1 MSNRKS
7 SKIPRVPSTF
17 DARIFKEYHDVL
29 RIYQKYY
36 SLYFIK
42 SDDEFCELSLTTLF
56 GIPILYDDK
65 HRDLYFRMLSNLYDV
80 LENDSLHDDVYMEKP
95 ELDYSAIKLLDLPFV
110 LVLKDKDLALSA
122 HQKFID
128 YVSTFTK
135 NKEQI

>member
-1 MSNRKS
+1 MSNRKT

-56 GIPILYDDK
+56 SVPVLFDDK
-65 HRDLYFRMLSNLYDV
+65 HRDLYFKMLSNLYDV
-80 LENDSLHDDVYMEKP
+80 LHDGLFKNEDYIKKP

-110 LVLKDKDLALSA
+110 LVLKDKDLALSV

-128 YVSTFTK
+128 YVSSFAE
-135 NKEQI
+135 NKE